1 MSARELI
8 AEDIRE
14 QLINM
19 SDPAPGNVTRE
30 FFDFEKL
37 AITQYP
43 AILIV
48 TGNEE
53 RTDVS
58 MSERQGILQ
67 IELRCFV
74 RGNELDTKRNQLV
87 EVIEQT
93 LEGSR
98 GRNLTTE
105 KDATHYVETRVTNV
119 EVIERNPPIGQ
130 VTVTVEVEYMY
141 KRGNP

>member
-1 MSARELI
+1 MSARENI
-8 AEDIRE
+8 AVDIVQ
-14 QLINM
+14 QLKNM
-19 SDPAPGNVTRE
+19 SNPAAGLVSRT

-67 IELRCFV
+67 IELRCWV
-74 RGNELDTKRNQLV
+74 RGNELDTKRN
-87 EVIEQT
+87 EIIENIEQT

-98 GRNLTTE
+98 GRNITVN

-130 VTVTVEVEYMY
+130 VIVTVEVEYMY
-141 KRGNP
+141 KRGNA

>member
-1 MSARELI
+1 MSARESI

-19 SDPAPGNVTRE
+19 SDPAPGLVTRE
-30 FFDFEKL
+30 FFEFEKL

-67 IELRCFV
+67 VELRCWV
-74 RGNELDTKRNQLV
+74 RGNELDTKRN
-87 EVIEQT
+87 EIIENIEQT
-93 LEGSR
+93 LEASR
-98 GRNLTTE
+98 GRNLTTD

-130 VTVTVEVEYMY
+130 VIVTVEVEYMY

>member
-1 MSARELI
+1 MSARESI

-19 SDPAPGNVTRE
+19 SDPAPGSVTRE

-53 RTDVS
+53 RSDVT
-58 MSERQGILQ
+58 MTERQGILQ

-74 RGNELDTKRNQLV
+74 RGNNLDSLRNSLI
-87 EVIEQT
+87 ERIEQT

-98 GRNLTTE
+98 GRNITVENT
-105 KDATHYVETRVTNV
+105 ATHYVQTRITNI

-130 VTVTVEVEYMY
+130 VIVTVEVEYVY
-141 KRGNP
+141 RRGNP

>member
-19 SDPAPGNVTRE
+19 SDPAPGTVTRE
-30 FFDFEKL
+30 FFEFEKL

-43 AILIV
+43 AILLV

-74 RGNELDTKRNQLV
+74 RGNELDTKRNKLV

-98 GRNLTTE
+98 GRNLTTAKE
-105 KDATHYVETRVTNV
+105 ATHYVETRVTNV
-119 EVIERNPPIGQ
+119 EVIERNPPLGQ
-130 VTVTVEVEYMY
+130 VIVTVEVEYMY

>member
-1 MSARELI
+1 MSARESI

-14 QLINM
+14 QLTNM
-19 SDPAPGNVTRE
+19 SDPAPGLVTRE
-30 FFDFEKL
+30 FFEFEKL

-53 RTDVS
+53 RTDITL
-58 MSERQGILQ
+58 SERQGILQ
-67 IELRCFV
+67 VELRCWV
-74 RGNELDTKRNQLV
+74 RGNELDTKRNELI
-87 EVIEQT
+87 ENIEQT

-98 GRNLTTE
+98 GRNLTVN

-130 VTVTVEVEYMY
+130 VIVTVEVEYMY
-141 KRGNP
+141 KRGNA

>member
-8 AEDIRE
+8 AEDIKE

-30 FFDFEKL
+30 FFEFEKL

-67 IELRCFV
+67 VELRCFV

-130 VTVTVEVEYMY
+130 VIVTIEVEYMY

>member
-1 MSARELI
+1 MSAREQI

-19 SDPAPGNVTRE
+19 SDPAPGTVTRE

-58 MSERQGILQ
+58 LSERQGIIQ

>member
-1 MSARELI
+1 MSARESI

-19 SDPAPGNVTRE
+19 SDPAPGLVTRE
-30 FFDFEKL
+30 FFEFEKL

-53 RTDVS
+53 RTDVTL
-58 MSERQGILQ
+58 SERQGILQ
-67 IELRCFV
+67 VELRCWV
-74 RGNELDTKRNQLV
+74 RGNELDTKRN
-87 EVIEQT
+87 EIIEKIEQT

-98 GRNLTTE
+98 GRNITVN

-130 VTVTVEVEYMY
+130 VIVTVEVEYMY
-141 KRGNP
+141 KRGNA

>member
-1 MSARELI
+1 MSARETI

-19 SDPAPGNVTRE
+19 SDPAPGTVTRE

-43 AILIV
+43 AILVV

-53 RTDVS
+53 RTDITL
-58 MSERQGILQ
+58 SERQGILQ
-67 IELRCFV
+67 VELRCFV
-74 RGNELDTKRNQLV
+74 RGNELDTRRNQLI

-98 GRNLTTE
+98 GRNLTTD

-130 VTVTVEVEYMY
+130 VIVTVEVEYMY

>member
-1 MSARELI
+1 MSARESI

-19 SDPAPGNVTRE
+19 SDPAPGLSPENSLIL
-30 FFDFEKL
+30 KNL

-53 RTDVS
+53 RSDVT
-58 MSERQGILQ
+58 MTERQGILQ

-74 RGNELDTKRNQLV
+74 RGNNLDQAQRN
-87 EVIEQT
+87 
-93 LEGSR
+93 
-98 GRNLTTE
+98 
-105 KDATHYVETRVTNV
+105 H
-119 EVIERNPPIGQ
+119 
-130 VTVTVEVEYMY
+130 
-141 KRGNP
+141 

>member
-1 MSARELI
+1 MSAREQI

-19 SDPAPGNVTRE
+19 SDPAPGTVTRE
-30 FFDFEKL
+30 FFEFEKL

-53 RTDVS
+53 RTDVTL
-58 MSERQGILQ
+58 SERQGVLQ

-74 RGNELDTKRNQLV
+74 RGNELDTRRNEL
-87 EVIEQT
+87 IEQT

-98 GRNLTTE
+98 GRNLTVD

-130 VTVTVEVEYMY
+130 VIITVEVEYMY
-141 KRGNP
+141 KRGNA

>member
-130 VTVTVEVEYMY
+130 VIVTVEVEYMY

>member
-1 MSARELI
+1 MSARESI

-19 SDPAPGNVTRE
+19 SDPAPGLVTRE
-30 FFDFEKL
+30 FFEFEKL

-67 IELRCFV
+67 VELRCWV
-74 RGNELDTKRNQLV
+74 RGNELDTKRNHII
-87 EVIEQT
+87 ENIEQT

-98 GRNLTTE
+98 GRNITVNKE
-105 KDATHYVETRVTNV
+105 ATHYVETRVTNV

-130 VTVTVEVEYMY
+130 VIVTVEVEYMY
-141 KRGNP
+141 KRGNA

>member
-1 MSARELI
+1 MSARESI

-19 SDPAPGNVTRE
+19 SDPAPGLVTRE
-30 FFDFEKL
+30 FFEFEKL

-67 IELRCFV
+67 VELRCWV
-74 RGNELDTKRNQLV
+74 RGNELDTKRN
-87 EVIEQT
+87 EIIENIEQT

-98 GRNLTTE
+98 GRNLTVN

-130 VTVTVEVEYMY
+130 VIVTVEVEYMY
-141 KRGNP
+141 KRGNA

>member
-1 MSARELI
+1 MSARESI

-19 SDPAPGNVTRE
+19 SDPAPGSVTRE

-53 RTDVS
+53 RSDVT
-58 MSERQGILQ
+58 MTERQGILQ

-74 RGNELDTKRNQLV
+74 RGNNLDSLRNSLV
-87 EVIEQT
+87 EQIEQT
-93 LEGSR
+93 LEASR
-98 GRNLTTE
+98 GRNITVE
-105 KDATHYVETRVTNV
+105 NVATHYVQTRVTNI

-130 VTVTVEVEYMY
+130 VIVTVEVEYVY
-141 KRGNP
+141 RRGNP

>member
-1 MSARELI
+1 MSAREQI

-19 SDPAPGNVTRE
+19 SEPAPGNVTRE

-53 RTDVS
+53 RTTVS

-74 RGNELDTKRNQLV
+74 RGNELDTKRNELIERV
-87 EVIEQT
+87 EQT
-93 LEGSR
+93 LEGSK
-98 GRNLTTE
+98 GRNLTVD

-130 VTVTVEVEYMY
+130 VIVTVEVEYMY

>member
-30 FFDFEKL
+30 FFEFEKL

-130 VTVTVEVEYMY
+130 VIVTVEVEYMY

>member
-1 MSARELI
+1 MSARETI

-19 SDPAPGNVTRE
+19 SDPAPGTVTRE

-58 MSERQGILQ
+58 LSERQGILQ
-67 IELRCFV
+67 VELRCFV
-74 RGNELDTKRNQLV
+74 RGNELDTKRN
-87 EVIEQT
+87 EIIERIEQT

-98 GRNLTTE
+98 GRNLTTD

-130 VTVTVEVEYMY
+130 VIVTVEVEYMY

>member
-1 MSARELI
+1 MSARETI

-19 SDPAPGNVTRE
+19 SDPAPGTVTRE

-37 AITQYP
+37 AISQYP
-43 AILIV
+43 AILVV

-58 MSERQGILQ
+58 LSERQGILQ
-67 IELRCFV
+67 VELRCFV
-74 RGNELDTKRNQLV
+74 RGNELDTKRNQLI

-98 GRNLTTE
+98 GRNLTTD

-130 VTVTVEVEYMY
+130 VIVTVEVEYMY

>member
-1 MSARELI
+1 MSARETI

-19 SDPAPGNVTRE
+19 SDPAPGTVTRE
-30 FFDFEKL
+30 FFEFEKL

-43 AILIV
+43 AILV
-48 TGNEE
+48 VSGNEE
-53 RTDVS
+53 RTDIS
-58 MSERQGILQ
+58 LSERQGILQ
-67 IELRCFV
+67 VELRCFV
-74 RGNELDTKRNQLV
+74 RGNELDTKRNQLI

-98 GRNLTTE
+98 GRNLTTN

-130 VTVTVEVEYMY
+130 VIVTVEVEYMY

>member
-1 MSARELI
+1 MSARETI

-19 SDPAPGNVTRE
+19 SDPAPGTVTRE

-43 AILIV
+43 AILVV

-53 RTDVS
+53 RTDIS
-58 MSERQGILQ
+58 LSERQGILQ
-67 IELRCFV
+67 VELRCFV
-74 RGNELDTKRNQLV
+74 RGNELDTKRNQLI

-98 GRNLTTE
+98 GRNLTTD
-105 KDATHYVETRVTNV
+105 KDATQYVETRVTNV

-130 VTVTVEVEYMY
+130 VIVTVEVEYMY

>member
-1 MSARELI
+1 MSARESI

-19 SDPAPGNVTRE
+19 SDPAPGSVTRE

-53 RTDVS
+53 RSDVT
-58 MSERQGILQ
+58 MTERQGILQ

-74 RGNELDTKRNQLV
+74 RGNNLDSLRNSLV
-87 EVIEQT
+87 EQIEQT
-93 LEGSR
+93 LEASR
-98 GRNLTTE
+98 GRNITVENT
-105 KDATHYVETRVTNV
+105 ATHYVQTRVTNI

-130 VTVTVEVEYMY
+130 VIVTVEVEYVY
-141 KRGNP
+141 RRGNP

>member
-1 MSARELI
+1 MSARESI

-14 QLINM
+14 QLTNM
-19 SDPAPGNVTRE
+19 SDPAPGLVTRE
-30 FFDFEKL
+30 FFEFEKL

-53 RTDVS
+53 RTDVTL
-58 MSERQGILQ
+58 SERQGILQ
-67 IELRCFV
+67 IELRCWV
-74 RGNELDTKRNQLV
+74 RGNELDTKRN
-87 EVIEQT
+87 EIIEKIEQT
-93 LEGSR
+93 LEASS
-98 GRNLTTE
+98 GRNLTTS
-105 KDATHYVETRVTNV
+105 KDATHYVETSVTNV

-130 VTVTVEVEYMY
+130 VIVTVEVEYMY

>member
-1 MSARELI
+1 MSARETI
-8 AEDIRE
+8 AEDIWE

-19 SDPAPGNVTRE
+19 SDPAPGTVTRE

-43 AILIV
+43 AILVV

-58 MSERQGILQ
+58 LSERQGILQ
-67 IELRCFV
+67 VELRCFV
-74 RGNELDTKRNQLV
+74 RGNELDTKRNQLI

-98 GRNLTTE
+98 GRNLTTD

-130 VTVTVEVEYMY
+130 VIVTVEVEYMY

>member
-1 MSARELI
+1 MSARESI

-19 SDPAPGNVTRE
+19 SDPAPGLVTRE
-30 FFDFEKL
+30 FFEFEKL

-67 IELRCFV
+67 IELRCWV
-74 RGNELDTKRNQLV
+74 RGNELDTKRN
-87 EVIEQT
+87 EIIENIEQT

-98 GRNLTTE
+98 GRNITVN

-130 VTVTVEVEYMY
+130 VIVTVEVEYMY
-141 KRGNP
+141 KRGNA

>member
-8 AEDIRE
+8 AEDIKE

-53 RTDVS
+53 RTTVS

-74 RGNELDTKRNQLV
+74 RGNELDTKRNELIERV
-87 EVIEQT
+87 EQT
-93 LEGSR
+93 LEGSK
-98 GRNLTTE
+98 GRNLTVD

-130 VTVTVEVEYMY
+130 VIITVEVEYMY

>member
-1 MSARELI
+1 MSAREQI

-19 SDPAPGNVTRE
+19 SDPAPGTVTRE

-58 MSERQGILQ
+58 LSERQGIIQ

-74 RGNELDTKRNQLV
+74 RGNELDTRRNELIEQ
-87 EVIEQT
+87 IEQT

-98 GRNLTTE
+98 GRNLTTN

-130 VTVTVEVEYMY
+130 VIVTVEVEYMY

>member
-8 AEDIRE
+8 AEDIKE

-53 RTDVS
+53 RTTVS

-67 IELRCFV
+67 IESRCFV
-74 RGNELDTKRNQLV
+74 RGNELDTKRNELIERV
-87 EVIEQT
+87 EQT
-93 LEGSR
+93 LEGSK
-98 GRNLTTE
+98 GRNLTVD

-130 VTVTVEVEYMY
+130 VIITVEVEYMY

>member
-1 MSARELI
+1 MSARETI

-19 SDPAPGNVTRE
+19 SDPAPGTVTRE

-43 AILIV
+43 AILVV

-58 MSERQGILQ
+58 LSERQGILQ
-67 IELRCFV
+67 VELRCFV
-74 RGNELDTKRNQLV
+74 RGNELDTKRNQLI

-98 GRNLTTE
+98 GRNLTTN

-130 VTVTVEVEYMY
+130 VIVTVEVEYMY

>member
-1 MSARELI
+1 MSARETI

-19 SDPAPGNVTRE
+19 SDPAPGTVTRE
-30 FFDFEKL
+30 FFDFEKH

-43 AILIV
+43 AILVV

-58 MSERQGILQ
+58 LSERQGILQ
-67 IELRCFV
+67 VELRCFV
-74 RGNELDTKRNQLV
+74 RGNELDTKRNQLI

-98 GRNLTTE
+98 GRNLTTD

-130 VTVTVEVEYMY
+130 VIVTVEVEYMY

>member
-1 MSARELI
+1 MSARETI

-19 SDPAPGNVTRE
+19 SDPAPGTVTRE

-43 AILIV
+43 AILV
-48 TGNEE
+48 VSGNEE
-53 RTDVS
+53 RTDIS
-58 MSERQGILQ
+58 LSERQGILQ
-67 IELRCFV
+67 VELRCFV
-74 RGNELDTKRNQLV
+74 RGNELDTKRNQLI

-98 GRNLTTE
+98 GRNLTTN

-130 VTVTVEVEYMY
+130 VIVTVEVEYMY

>member
-19 SDPAPGNVTRE
+19 SEPAPGTVTRE

-53 RTDVS
+53 RTTVS

-74 RGNELDTKRNQLV
+74 RGNELDTKRNELIERV
-87 EVIEQT
+87 EQT
-93 LEGSR
+93 LEGSK
-98 GRNLTTE
+98 GRNLTVD

-130 VTVTVEVEYMY
+130 VIITVEVEYMY

>member
-1 MSARELI
+1 MSAREQI

-19 SDPAPGNVTRE
+19 SDPAPGTVTRE

-58 MSERQGILQ
+58 LSERQGIIQ

-74 RGNELDTKRNQLV
+74 RGNELDTRRNELIEQ
-87 EVIEQT
+87 IEQT

-98 GRNLTTE
+98 GRNLTTD

-130 VTVTVEVEYMY
+130 VIVTVEVEYMY

>member
-1 MSARELI
+1 MSARESI

-19 SDPAPGNVTRE
+19 SDPAPGSVTRE

-53 RTDVS
+53 RSDVT
-58 MSERQGILQ
+58 MTERQGILQ

-74 RGNELDTKRNQLV
+74 RGNNLDSLRNSLV
-87 EVIEQT
+87 EQIEQT

-98 GRNLTTE
+98 GRNITVENT
-105 KDATHYVETRVTNV
+105 ATHYVQTRITNI

-130 VTVTVEVEYMY
+130 VIVTVEVEYVY
-141 KRGNP
+141 RRGNP

>member
-1 MSARELI
+1 MSAREQI

-19 SDPAPGNVTRE
+19 SDPAPGTVTRE

-58 MSERQGILQ
+58 LSERQGILQ
-67 IELRCFV
+67 VELRCFV
-74 RGNELDTKRNQLV
+74 RGNELDTKRNQLI

-98 GRNLTTE
+98 GRNLTTD

-130 VTVTVEVEYMY
+130 VIVTVEVEYMY

>member
-1 MSARELI
+1 MSARESI

-19 SDPAPGNVTRE
+19 SDPAPGLVTRE
-30 FFDFEKL
+30 FFEFEKL

-53 RTDVS
+53 RSDITL
-58 MSERQGILQ
+58 SERQGILQ
-67 IELRCFV
+67 IELRCWV
-74 RGNELDTKRNQLV
+74 RGNELDTKRN
-87 EVIEQT
+87 EIIENIEQT

-98 GRNLTTE
+98 GRNITVN

-119 EVIERNPPIGQ
+119 EVIERNPPIAQ
-130 VTVTVEVEYMY
+130 VIVTVEVEYMY
-141 KRGNP
+141 KRGNA

>member
-1 MSARELI
+1 MSAREQI
-8 AEDIRE
+8 AEDIKE

-19 SDPAPGNVTRE
+19 SDPAPGIVTRE

-43 AILIV
+43 AILV
-48 TGNEE
+48 VSGNEE

-58 MSERQGILQ
+58 LSERQGILQ
-67 IELRCFV
+67 VELRCFI
-74 RGNELDTKRNQLV
+74 RGDQLDTKRNLLI
-87 EVIEQT
+87 ENIEQT

-98 GRNLTTE
+98 GRNITTS
-105 KDATHYVETRVTNV
+105 KDATHYVETQVTNV

-130 VTVTVEVEYMY
+130 VIVTVEVEYMY
-141 KRGNP
+141 KRGNA

>member
-1 MSARELI
+1 MSAREHI
-8 AEDIRE
+8 AEDIKD
-14 QLINM
+14 QLVNM
-19 SDPAPGNVTRE
+19 SDPAPGTVTRE

-53 RTDVS
+53 RTDVT
-58 MSERQGILQ
+58 MTERQGVLQ
-67 IELRCFV
+67 VELRCFV
-74 RGNELDTKRNQLV
+74 RGNELDTKKNRLIEQL
-87 EVIEQT
+87 EQT

-98 GRNLTTE
+98 GRNLTVQNT
-105 KDATHYVETRVTNV
+105 ATHYVGTRITNV

-130 VTVTVEVEYMY
+130 VIVTVEVEYVY
-141 KRGNP
+141 RKGNP

>member
-8 AEDIRE
+8 AEDIKE

-30 FFDFEKL
+30 FFEFEKL

-130 VTVTVEVEYMY
+130 VIVTVEVEYMY